1 MVVFFG
7 ISWGVL
13 GVILL
18 IALLGGAFALE
29 QAITFLLG
37 PVKWIAII
45 LFILSAIGYI
55 CTSFFP
61 SEENSHAK
69 LIARLLGCILNSI
82 SNFIRN
88 GINVVF
94 LLCPL
99 IGFLQ
104 NMKNNHILWGI
115 FTILGDGLVTLLL
128 LVFSGLIDYCI
139 LNYSSEHSGD
149 YSMILVGSIHL
160 IVSLVYLL
168 IIQYLLSRFYAS
180 TVNLLFSETPEI
192 TQFILTPWTS
202 MLFH

>member
-7 ISWGVL
+7 ISWGTIGL
-13 GVILL
+13 ILL
-18 IALLGGAFALE
+18 IAILGGAFALE

-45 LFILSAIGYI
+45 LLIISAIGYI

-61 SEENSHAK
+61 SEENGHTK
-69 LIARLLGCILNSI
+69 LAARISSCILNSI

-104 NMKNNHILWGI
+104 NIDNDHIFWAI
-115 FTILGDGLVTLLL
+115 FAILGDGLVTLLL
-128 LVFSGLIDYCI
+128 LVFSFWIDYCI
-139 LNYSSEHSGD
+139 LNYSSEHSGE
-149 YSMILVGSIHL
+149 YSMILVGGIHL

-168 IIQYLLSRFYAS
+168 IIQYLLSRFYAG
-180 TVNLLFSETPEI
+180 TVNLLFSGTPEI
-192 TQFILTPWTS
+192 AQFILTPWTS
-202 MLFH
+202 IFSY